1 MFYMCCMWIYVL
13 LRSFEEAATTWP
25 SGNKRTNMGDLSGMF
40 RFNLI
45 EFHSVN
51 NYSDSIRTR

>member
-1 MFYMCCMWIYVL
+1 ML